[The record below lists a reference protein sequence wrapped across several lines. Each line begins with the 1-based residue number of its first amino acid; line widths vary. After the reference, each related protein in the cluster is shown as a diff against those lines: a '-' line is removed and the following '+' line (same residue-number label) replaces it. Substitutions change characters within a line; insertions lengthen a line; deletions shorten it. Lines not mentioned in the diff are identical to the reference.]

1 MADKCHSDFY
11 TVVVHNLKMKKHQ
24 VIYSKIK
31 ELLMKHFESDLKEYE
46 DGSHLTI
53 GETGIW
59 ISSDDRELKVG
70 YGLVHQHFDPE
81 YDDIQIAIDRFS
93 NLLTKRKR
101 ITKYYKGNFS
111 YKNETELILHDSE
124 FENLG
129 TAMTWLFPYWKKT
142 KKKVQYEESLIDSS
156 AIEKEIKEIKNYAQQ
171 DV

>member
-1 MADKCHSDFY
+1 
-11 TVVVHNLKMKKHQ
+11 MKKHQ
-24 VIYSKIK
+24 IIFEKIK
-31 ELLMKHFESDLKEYE
+31 KFLSEQFGQDLNEYE

-59 ISSDDRELKVG
+59 ISSGDRELTIG
-70 YGLVHQHFDPE
+70 YGMVHQHFDPE
-81 YDDIQIAIDRFS
+81 YDDIQIAIDRFF

-111 YKNETELILHDSE
+111 YKNKIDLVINDSD

-142 KKKVQYEESLIDSS
+142 KEEVQYEESLIDFSK
-156 AIEKEIKEIKNYAQQ
+156 IEKELEEIKNYAQHG
-171 DV
+171 V

>member
-1 MADKCHSDFY
+1 
-11 TVVVHNLKMKKHQ
+11 MKKHQ
-24 VIYSKIK
+24 IIFEKIK
-31 ELLMKHFESDLKEYE
+31 KFLSEQFGQDLNEYE

-59 ISSDDRELKVG
+59 ISSDERELTIG
-70 YGLVHQHFDPE
+70 YGMVHQHFDPE
-81 YDDIQIAIDRFS
+81 YDDIQIAIDRFF

-111 YKNETELILHDSE
+111 YKNKIDLVINDSD

-142 KKKVQYEESLIDSS
+142 KEEVQYEESLIDFSK
-156 AIEKEIKEIKNYAQQ
+156 IEKELVEIKNYAQHG
-171 DV
+171 V

>member
-1 MADKCHSDFY
+1 
-11 TVVVHNLKMKKHQ
+11 MKKHQ
-24 VIYSKIK
+24 IIFEKIK
-31 ELLMKHFESDLKEYE
+31 KFLSEQFGQNLNEYE

-59 ISSDDRELKVG
+59 ISSDDRELTIG
-70 YGLVHQHFDPE
+70 YGMVHQHFDPE
-81 YDDIQIAIDRFS
+81 YDDIQTAIDRFF

-111 YKNETELILHDSE
+111 YKNKIDLVINDSD

-142 KKKVQYEESLIDSS
+142 KEEVQYEESLIDFSK
-156 AIEKEIKEIKNYAQQ
+156 IEKELEEIKNYAQHG
-171 DV
+171 V

>member
-1 MADKCHSDFY
+1 M
-11 TVVVHNLKMKKHQ
+11 NKHQ
-24 VIYSKIK
+24 LIFEKIK
-31 ELLMKHFESDLKEYE
+31 KLLSDQFGKDLNEYE

-59 ISSDDRELKVG
+59 ISSDNRELTVG

-81 YDDIQIAIDRFS
+81 YDDIQIAIDRFF

-111 YKNETELILHDSE
+111 YKNKTDLILNDSE

-142 KKKVQYEESLIDSS
+142 KEVVQYEENIIDYS
-156 AIEKEIKEIKNYAQQ
+156 AIEKEIKELKHYAQQ
-171 DV
+171 

>member
-1 MADKCHSDFY
+1 
-11 TVVVHNLKMKKHQ
+11 MKKHQ
-24 VIYSKIK
+24 IIFEKIK
-31 ELLMKHFESDLKEYE
+31 KFLSEQFGQDLNEYE

-59 ISSDDRELKVG
+59 ISSDDRELTIG
-70 YGLVHQHFDPE
+70 YGMVHQHFDPE
-81 YDDIQIAIDRFS
+81 YDDIQIAIDRFF

-111 YKNETELILHDSE
+111 YKNKIDLVINDSD

-142 KKKVQYEESLIDSS
+142 KEEVQYEESLIDFSK
-156 AIEKEIKEIKNYAQQ
+156 IEKELVEIKNYAQHG
-171 DV
+171 V

>member
-1 MADKCHSDFY
+1 
-11 TVVVHNLKMKKHQ
+11 MKKHQ
-24 VIYSKIK
+24 LIFEKIK
-31 ELLMKHFESDLKEYE
+31 KLFSDQFGKDLNEYE

-59 ISSDDRELKVG
+59 ISSDDRELTVG

-81 YDDIQIAIDRFS
+81 YDDIQIAIDRIF

-111 YKNETELILHDSE
+111 YKNKIDLILNESE

-129 TAMTWLFPYWKKT
+129 TAMTWLFPFWKKT
-142 KKKVQYEESLIDSS
+142 KKEVQIEEGLIDSS
-156 AIEKEIKEIKNYAQQ
+156 TIEDDLKKIKNYAQQ
-171 DV
+171 GV

>member
-1 MADKCHSDFY
+1 
-11 TVVVHNLKMKKHQ
+11 MKKHQ
-24 VIYSKIK
+24 IIFEKIK
-31 ELLMKHFESDLKEYE
+31 KFLSEQFGQDLNEYE

-59 ISSDDRELKVG
+59 ISSDDRELTIG
-70 YGLVHQHFDPE
+70 YGMVHQHFDPE
-81 YDDIQIAIDRFS
+81 YDDIQIAIDRFF

-111 YKNETELILHDSE
+111 YKNKIDLIINDSD

-142 KKKVQYEESLIDSS
+142 KEEVQYEESLIDFSK
-156 AIEKEIKEIKNYAQQ
+156 IEKELVEIKNYAQHG
-171 DV
+171 V